1 MTETKRTKNITFR
14 LTDTEYDRVE
24 RAAAASDDDPNIWCR
39 NLALKQSSEVH
50 MFTGD
55 EQLVYEQIATLRFLT
70 GDGVQS
76 LAGTEEKLMYE
87 WKMLRQQA
95 EENATKITQELVKRQ
110 QRGLR
115 KNNSRFH

>member
-24 RAAAASDDDPNIWCR
+24 RVAAASDDDPNMWCR

-76 LAGTEEKLMYE
+76 LAGTNEKLMYE

-95 EENATKITQELVKRQ
+95 DENAAEIAQELVEQRKRDA
-110 QRGLR
+110 R
-115 KNNSRFH
+115 KK